1 MLSVYKSSYHN
12 NVYIGF
18 YHNMY
23 SMSQLLQIPLGM
35 EWFREANKYIENLYL
50 TSTSEYG
57 TVTVLKDN
65 NDSLFLDEFDFII
78 KNMCL

>member
-12 NVYIGF
+12 NVYIVF

>member
-12 NVYIGF
+12 NVYIECNGKK
-18 YHNMY
+18 Y